1 MFGLRT
7 PGRKAAREEG
17 EKPFWISYS
26 DMMTALMVL
35 FLVVMT
41 VALLAVTNEASET
54 DKQKTQREN
63 EIAKLLAEV
72 KSSSK
77 EFPGIIV
84 HGSTIDFGDQARFET
99 DSNRLTKEQEVML
112 RQYIP
117 KVLNIARSPLGQKWV
132 KRVVVEGFADRR
144 GTYLHNLNLSLQR
157 SQRVLC
163 ALLAPA
169 TPGETP
175 LNAED
180 RLLIRNIFLVGGSS
194 FNSLRDSLEE
204 SRRIEVKLEF
214 LDLGEQKPTSP
225 NHKMEEEQACPLDC
239 Q

>member
-1 MFGLRT
+1 MIGLRT
-7 PGRKAAREEG
+7 PGGKKASDEA

-41 VALLAVTNEASET
+41 VAILAVTNEASET
-54 DKQKTQREN
+54 DKQKTQRES
-63 EIAKLLAEV
+63 EIAKLLAEI
-72 KSSSK
+72 KTSTK
-77 EFPGIIV
+77 DFPGIIV
-84 HGSTIDFGDQARFET
+84 HGNTIDFGELVRFET
-99 DSNRLTKEQEVML
+99 DSHQLTREQEIML
-112 RQYIP
+112 RSYIP
-117 KVLNIARSPLGQKWV
+117 GVLNAARSPLGEKWV
-132 KRVVVEGFADRR
+132 RRVVVEGFADPR

-163 ALLAPA
+163 TLLAKPC
-169 TPGETP
+169 PEEKP
-175 LNAED
+175 LTSDD

-194 FNSLRDSLEE
+194 FNSLKESLEE

-214 LDLGEQKPTSP
+214 LDIGEKRPKSP
-225 NHKMEEEQACPLDC
+225 NHKMDEVQACPLDC